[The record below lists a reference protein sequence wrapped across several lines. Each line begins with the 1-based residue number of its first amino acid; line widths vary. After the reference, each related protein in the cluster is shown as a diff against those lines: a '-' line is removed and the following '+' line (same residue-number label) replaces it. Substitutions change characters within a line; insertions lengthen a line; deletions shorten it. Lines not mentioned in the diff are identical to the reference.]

1 MQNTS
6 TNGNG
11 QQPIA
16 TESSLPTEEKTS
28 LEQALD
34 QIEFIKGSLRGAV
47 TNLNN
52 LADTLRQV
60 QRERRLSERE
70 VRSVRDTL
78 KSLADRP
85 SVATNHEHG
94 ERAGCLP

>member
-1 MQNTS
+1 MHHT

-11 QQPIA
+11 HQPA
-16 TESSLPTEEKTS
+16 TTTDTASPEEKTS

-34 QIEFIKGSLRGAV
+34 QIEFVKGSLRGAV

-70 VRSVRDTL
+70 IRSVRGTL
-78 KSLADRP
+78 KALQTVR
-85 SVATNHEHG
+85 
-94 ERAGCLP
+94 L

>member
-1 MQNTS
+1 MQNGN

-11 QQPIA
+11 DHPAAETSPIG
-16 TESSLPTEEKTS
+16 EKPS

-34 QIEFIKGSLRGAV
+34 QIEFVKGSLRGAV

-70 VRSVRDTL
+70 IRSVRGTL
-78 KSLADRP
+78 KALQTVR
-85 SVATNHEHG
+85 
-94 ERAGCLP
+94 L

>member
-1 MQNTS
+1 MQNPTNNTPS
-6 TNGNG
+6 SNAPASTATNGG
-11 QQPIA
+11 SPA
-16 TESSLPTEEKTS
+16 EEKNS

-34 QIEFIKGSLRGAV
+34 QIESLKASLRGAV
-47 TNLNN
+47 THLNT

-78 KSLADRP
+78 KSLQTVR
-85 SVATNHEHG
+85 
-94 ERAGCLP
+94 L

>member
-1 MQNTS
+1 MQNT
-6 TNGNG
+6 TQQNGNG
-11 QQPIA
+11 PAPAA
-16 TESSLPTEEKTS
+16 TTNVTSSPDEKPT

-52 LADTLRQV
+52 LADTLRHV

-78 KSLADRP
+78 KTLQTVR
-85 SVATNHEHG
+85 
-94 ERAGCLP
+94 L